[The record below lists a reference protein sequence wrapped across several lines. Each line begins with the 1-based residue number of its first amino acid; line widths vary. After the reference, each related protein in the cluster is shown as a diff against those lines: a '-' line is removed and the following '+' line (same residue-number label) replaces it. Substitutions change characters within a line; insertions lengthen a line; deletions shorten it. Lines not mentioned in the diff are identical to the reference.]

1 MNYYSPKETAAEFA
15 ASGLYKSNLSVSKF
29 IVIAILGGAFI
40 AFGGLLSV
48 VVAGGSPG
56 IGAENPGLIKF
67 IAGSLFPIG
76 LIMVSLT
83 GADLFTSD
91 CTAFTLP
98 LLQRKIHAGTF
109 LKYLM
114 LSYLFNF
121 VGAQLVAYLLSI
133 HIGTLPGDPW
143 IGYLHGMAEG
153 KVDQNFVK
161 VFVKGIGANW
171 LVCLGMWM
179 GFTAKDVIGKC
190 VGIWIPVMLFV
201 TLGYEHSIANMFFIP
216 AAIYSGAPVM
226 WGDFIVK
233 NLIPATLGNFVG
245 GAFMV
250 GCLYWYLFLRKA

>member
-1 MNYYSPKETAAEFA
+1 MNYLSPKEIAVEFA
-15 ASGLYKSNLSVSKF
+15 SSGVSKSKLPISKF
-29 IVIAILGGAFI
+29 IIMAILGGVFI

-56 IGAENPGLIKF
+56 VGLENPGLVKF

-76 LIMVSLT
+76 LIMVSIT

-98 LLQRKIHAGTF
+98 LMQRRLRAGIF
-109 LKYLM
+109 MKYLL

-121 VGAQLVAYLLSI
+121 VGAQLVAWLLSADV
-133 HIGTLPGDPW
+133 GMFANDPW
-143 IGYLHGMAEG
+143 QTYLHGMAG
-153 KVDQNFVK
+153 TKVDQDFWK

-179 GFTAKDVIGKC
+179 GFSAKDIMGKC
-190 VGIWIPVMLFV
+190 IGIWIPVMLFV

-216 AAIYSGAPVM
+216 AAIYSGAPILWSDFVVM
-226 WGDFIVK
+226 

-250 GCLYWYLFLRKA
+250 GCVYWWLYLRD